1 MYIYGFMTISSAN
14 IIFKKL
20 LTSYLFINKGYKK
33 YYYESGIP
41 PLKYFPKI
49 VYIFFIYFTNY
60 IYFSQKQD
68 EVGKVQ

>member
-49 VYIFFIYFTNY
+49 VYIFFYLFHKLY
-60 IYFSQKQD
+60 IFLS
-68 EVGKVQ
+68 ETG